1 MQLDLFKTMCYG
13 TLMNKRKVILILAA
27 IIVVLGTWAS
37 WYSFSRTQKIAHNT
51 SCEHSI
57 TLCVYEIIPPSLW
70 EIITGKTCDGLLCDN
85 LPSNVLGCDQSATT
99 TPCSKITDI
108 KAPIQQPREPAV
120 GFPFGPLVNV
130 YKDKEFGFSLRYP
143 NEISLVDRHEGCIFF
158 VDSPQPKSW
167 LFAIQTPACSSD
179 SKMTSFEDY
188 RKDYEM
194 SGVEDTK
201 LIFHHLSSE
210 AVKTKSGI
218 EGMYQEFSIE
228 NSGEQ
233 ISKRYIFK
241 LPQGGFVIFSKLFD
255 DPKSTYYIPLEKAII
270 ESITFP

>member
-1 MQLDLFKTMCYG
+1 MSKQKT
-13 TLMNKRKVILILAA
+13 VIILVV
-27 IIVVLGTWAS
+27 IFIVLGAYAS
-37 WYSFSRTQKIAHNT
+37 WHSFNRNQ
-51 SCEHSI
+51 
-57 TLCVYEIIPPSLW
+57 
-70 EIITGKTCDGLLCDN
+70 IITHNKGCNMSGNPCLLEIVPRTIWEVITDRPGSVAPGYIPARFGPTN
-85 LPSNVLGCDQSATT
+85 RIGCNQSATT
-99 TPCSKITDI
+99 APCSQVTDI
-108 KAPIQQPREPAV
+108 QKIPPDPIQPAQEPAA
-120 GFPFGPLVNV
+120 GFIFGPLAHT
-130 YKDKEFGFSLRYP
+130 YTDKKYGFSFQYP

-167 LFAIQTPACSSD
+167 SFAILTPACSPD

-194 SGVEDTK
+194 NGMEDTK

-218 EGMYQEFSIE
+218 EGIYQEFSIE
-228 NSGEQ
+228 NSGGQ

-255 DPKSTYYIPLEKAII
+255 NPESTYYLPLEKAII